1 MLYLIYSFHFQEDT
15 NMSEFSE
22 LLSEYIHRKNIRT
35 YSLAE
40 YCGID
45 RSMMYK
51 IIRGKRTPTSLELI
65 DKISNYLQ
73 LTPGECKDLMEAYQ
87 ITQVGYDNYYRR
99 KDMLDFLSNFRDI
112 ANNNT
117 ISSSFSMMTD
127 YTAPLVPLTNESEV
141 NQAVFTIITKQ
152 IQRGSGQIQMILRPD
167 YTFLT
172 QLLTFSQPRDTTL
185 VISHII
191 CLNNSEQVTSAKKNY
206 NLHCLMN
213 ILPLCTCSY
222 QYQPYYYYDNIISQL
237 ESFRLFPY
245 LILTDDYAVILSE
258 KLNTGFLTCQ
268 KESLEMLEQIFE
280 NYIHQSRPLLTKIEN
295 VYDQLRYVQ
304 EILRFDSTVEYSF
317 QMTPCMTALL
327 THDFLEKNVSRQ
339 IPARDAFIET
349 FEKHIHNTYERHL
362 SRNHTLVFSEEG
374 IWEFLRTGHLEE
386 YPSYI
391 YTAPSPEDR
400 ILLIKLLTKELR
412 HNTYR
417 MRMLRQSIGPVRNG
431 ANIYI
436 TSSAGY
442 LLFTPLG
449 SSTPVYL
456 NIEETGL
463 LMTFLDFFDSMDE
476 SLFYPP
482 AETLSRLEKIIQ
494 DYSAAYL

>member
-1 MLYLIYSFHFQEDT
+1 
-15 NMSEFSE
+15 MSEFSE
-22 LLSEYIHRKNIRT
+22 LLSEYIHRTNIRT

-40 YCGID
+40 YCGVD

-51 IIRGKRTPTSLELI
+51 IIRGKRTPTSPELI
-65 DKISNYLQ
+65 DKLSNFLQ
-73 LTPGECKDLMEAYQ
+73 LTPGECKDLREAYQ

-112 ANNNT
+112 ANKNAL
-117 ISSSFSMMTD
+117 SSSFSTLTD
-127 YTAPLVPLTNESEV
+127 YTNPLVPLTNESEV
-141 NQAVFTIITKQ
+141 NQAVFTVVTKQ
-152 IQRGSGQIQMILRPD
+152 IQRGSGQLQMILRPD

-172 QLLTFSQPRDTTL
+172 QLLTFSPPKDTTL

-191 CLNNSEQVTSAKKNY
+191 CLNNTEQVTSSKKNY

-222 QYQPYYYYDNIISQL
+222 QYQPYYYYDNIVSQM

-245 LILTDDYAVILSE
+245 LILTDEYAVVLSE
-258 KLNTGFLTCQ
+258 KLNTGFLIFQ
-268 KESLEMLEQIFE
+268 KESLSMLEAIFE
-280 NYIHQSRPLLTKIEN
+280 NYIRQSRPLLTKIEN

-304 EILRFDSTVEYSF
+304 EILRADSTVEYSF

-327 THDFLEKNVSRQ
+327 PHDFLEKYVSRD
-339 IPARDAFIET
+339 IPSRDAFIEI
-349 FEKHIHNTYERHL
+349 FEQHIHNTYERHL
-362 SRNHTLVFSEEG
+362 NRNHTLIFSEEG

-391 YTAPSPEDR
+391 YTTPAPKDR
-400 ILLIKLLTKELR
+400 VLLIELLVKELR
-412 HNTYR
+412 HNTYH
-417 MRMLRQSIGPVRNG
+417 MRMLKQSIGSVRNG

-442 LLFTPLG
+442 LLFTPLDSG
-449 SSTPVYL
+449 TPIYL

-463 LMTFLDFFDSMDE
+463 LMTFLDFFDSIDE
-476 SLFYPP
+476 SLFYSPE
-482 AETLSRLEKIIQ
+482 ETISRLEKIIRY
-494 DYSAAYL
+494 YSSSYAD